1 VRVPVVLQASRV
13 ECGIACLG
21 MLLGYHEH
29 PASMQDLRS
38 ACPVGRDGLSAGT
51 MLRAAQ
57 RLGMRAT
64 GHPASPE
71 VLAQVPLPVIA
82 HWQDNHFVV
91 LERLSPRRARVVDPR
106 LGRRW
111 LTRSE
116 FDAGV
121 GKLVLR
127 VRPGEGFTPA
137 GRGTVPFW
145 RRYLRSLLSLPG
157 TMPLLAQVLLITV
170 VTQVLVV
177 AMPLATKIVV
187 DDVPALRAS
196 SLVALL
202 GVGIGVAGLAQL
214 VSGLLRSALL
224 VRLQGRLDTHALLGF
239 TAHLLR
245 LPLRYFEHRSTG
257 DIVNRFGT
265 IALLRE
271 LMTSQTLAS
280 LLDAAL
286 VLAYL
291 VILFVVDLTIGLAV
305 LAVLVG
311 VLGLLWLSTN
321 RVRERMALDLSSQ
334 AEAQGYLVEIL
345 EGVATVKAAAAE
357 DRALSR
363 LSGLLVNWI
372 RITLRRSYLA
382 AVIDALSTA
391 LRFLT
396 PLLVLWLCVQRV
408 VLGTMSPGTMLALT
422 WLAAAIVTPLAS
434 VAANGQRLQLAG
446 AQLHRLGDVLDTPP
460 ESTSL
465 EAISATSASGQR
477 LRGQIEVDAVSF
489 RYDPYSVPV
498 LQDVTLTIQPGERVA
513 IVGATGSGKTT
524 LGLVLLGLYPPTN
537 GQIRFDGRPVETL
550 DLRAVR
556 RAFGVVLQE
565 PFLFSGTIAENIA
578 MNDPALSQEA
588 IQHAAELACLHEEIM
603 ATPLGYATHLAQ
615 RGSGLSGGQRQ
626 RIALARALAHNP
638 AILLLDEA
646 TSHLDALTERRVQ
659 ANLAHLHCIQ
669 VIIAHR
675 LSTIRGADQIV
686 VLHGG
691 RVIEIGTHHE
701 LLDRGGHYTDLVTAQ
716 LDDPATTEPEPTAAP
731 AHGAT

>member
-1 VRVPVVLQASRV
+1 
-13 ECGIACLG
+13 
-21 MLLGYHEH
+21 
-29 PASMQDLRS
+29 
-38 ACPVGRDGLSAGT
+38 
-51 MLRAAQ
+51 
-57 RLGMRAT
+57 
-64 GHPASPE
+64 
-71 VLAQVPLPVIA
+71 
-82 HWQDNHFVV
+82 
-91 LERLSPRRARVVDPR
+91 
-106 LGRRW
+106 
-111 LTRSE
+111 
-116 FDAGV
+116 
-121 GKLVLR
+121 
-127 VRPGEGFTPA
+127 
-137 GRGTVPFW
+137 
-145 RRYLRSLLSLPG
+145 
-157 TMPLLAQVLLITV
+157 
-170 VTQVLVV
+170 
-177 AMPLATKIVV
+177 
-187 DDVPALRAS
+187 
-196 SLVALL
+196 
-202 GVGIGVAGLAQL
+202 
-214 VSGLLRSALL
+214 
-224 VRLQGRLDTHALLGF
+224 
-239 TAHLLR
+239 
-245 LPLRYFEHRSTG
+245 
-257 DIVNRFGT
+257 
-265 IALLRE
+265 
-271 LMTSQTLAS
+271 
-280 LLDAAL
+280 
-286 VLAYL
+286 
-291 VILFVVDLTIGLAV
+291 
-305 LAVLVG
+305 VLVG